1 MSEPETVIEEI
12 KNKLSELQRELRRMK
27 EHENYQKRYQ
37 TRRNNKI
44 FRLIDYW
51 VSFGMQTHEA
61 VELIASD
68 LDRNPDDL
76 AFIYARYNR
85 KQKAIKK
92 YAQRFM
98 IKTLQRKNFKM
109 CQIAKILDLS
119 VRTVAYR
126 ASEEIPDFDNV

>member
-12 KNKLSELQRELRRMK
+12 KDKLSELQRELRRTR
-27 EHENYQKRYQ
+27 ERENYQKRYQ
-37 TRRNNKI
+37 TRKNNKI

-76 AFIYARYNR
+76 AFI
-85 KQKAIKK
+85 
-92 YAQRFM
+92 
-98 IKTLQRKNFKM
+98 
-109 CQIAKILDLS
+109 
-119 VRTVAYR
+119 
-126 ASEEIPDFDNV
+126 